1 MLGIETLA
9 VKVSEIRSVGAA
21 GFSDDTKMVSLNLA
35 NMKIKSVLDAN
46 QILIKENDGLVKVN
60 GLLQVENERLRK
72 NQKRREKDS
81 DFAEGIA
88 LP

>member
-1 MLGIETLA
+1 MLGIEFLA

-21 GFSDDTKMVSLNLA
+21 GFSDDTKMVSLTLA
-35 NMKIKSVLDAN
+35 NSKLAIMDDAN
-46 QILIKENDGLVKVN
+46 TLLRKENDKLAKEVTV
-60 GLLQVENERLRK
+60 LYYENERLKK
-72 NQKRREKDS
+72 NQRREADS